1 MRKKI
6 RQPFAYGNYL
16 IEFREQKDGLL
27 RILKEK
33 LDTIEDAQVA
43 RERLIQAGF
52 HEPTIRKIG

>member
-6 RQPFAYGNYL
+6 RQPFEYGKFL
-16 IEFREQKDGLL
+16 IEFREQKNGLL

-33 LDTIEDAQVA
+33 IDTLEDAQIA

>member
-6 RQPFAYGNYL
+6 RQPFEYGKFL
-16 IEFREQKDGLL
+16 IEFREQKNGLL

-33 LDTIEDAQVA
+33 IDTLEDAQLA